1 MNQLATDCLMTFK
14 VLNKKKKGM
23 IKMDLENQ
31 TVVGTDEVTVNDSLN
46 AALLELTITPTVTT
60 EIPSNNEL
68 FIYVDKQPKNNPSE
82 ERKQYLFDLNDIL
95 RTYNNVS
102 DEFKQ
107 RIKILNNDVV
117 LESYVERKI
126 SYDSSTEEYSVFDTS
141 EIEKLESYPITL
153 FEGTN
158 YIYTNYSNANIAL
171 IYAKDDNLNK
181 MYLNGS
187 MYYHHKLRND
197 GEFCL
202 DDIYFKDAFTK
213 DYDDLNLSLNN
224 ASFDSISS
232 NNNSFSLD
240 EQGNL
245 TVNSISCNSINSV
258 NGNNNLN
265 TSAVCDLIYPVGSI
279 YLSIGSTSPATLFG
293 GSWEKIKDRF
303 LLGAGDIYFLG
314 NTGGESQ
321 HTLLQSELPS
331 HTHDV
336 SGNTLSNGAHT
347 HQVRGGANVSSS
359 GKAGLES
366 YASHYSSWRTISSS
380 NSNGNPALSAGE
392 HTHSISL
399 TSSST
404 GGENAH
410 NNMPPYIAV
419 NIWKRTA

>member
-1 MNQLATDCLMTFK
+1 MN
-14 VLNKKKKGM
+14 
-23 IKMDLENQ
+23 LENQ

-60 EIPSNNEL
+60 EIPNNNEL
-68 FIYVDKQPKNNPSE
+68 FIYVDKQPKDNPSE

-126 SYDSSTEEYSVFDTS
+126 SYDSSTEEYSVFDIS

-181 MYLNGS
+181 LYLNGS

-213 DYDDLNLSLNN
+213 TGDDLNIEVNN
-224 ASFDSISS
+224 ASVDSLSS
-232 NNNSFSLD
+232 NSNTFNLD
-240 EQGNL
+240 EAGNL
-245 TVNSISCNSINSV
+245 TVNTISCNSIAANES
-258 NGNNNLN
+258 NLPSSSNLN
-265 TSAVCDLIYPVGSI
+265 LTEIINTIYPVGSI
-279 YLSIGSTSPATLFG
+279 YMSVNEVEPTALFG
-293 GSWEKIKDRF
+293 GTWEKLKDKF
-303 LLGAGDIYFLG
+303 LLGSGDEYSL
-314 NTGGESQ
+314 NSTGGEKE
-321 HTLLQSELPS
+321 HLLTINEMPS
-331 HTHDV
+331 HSHSV
-336 SGNTLSNGAHT
+336 SGNTQNAGT
-347 HQVRGGANVSSS
+347 HKHNVSGGANVQSS
-359 GKAGLES
+359 GGSEGLES
-366 YASHYSSWRTISSS
+366 YGSRYKTFRTIGDAAMSGGSH
-380 NSNGNPALSAGE
+380 N
-392 HTHSISL
+392 HSISL
-399 TSSST
+399 TSATTGNGSS
-404 GGENAH
+404 H
-410 NNMPPYIAV
+410 NNMPPYITV
-419 NIWKRTA
+419 NIWKRIS

>member
-1 MNQLATDCLMTFK
+1 MN
-14 VLNKKKKGM
+14 
-23 IKMDLENQ
+23 LENQ
-31 TVVGTDEVTVNDSLN
+31 TVTGSNQVTINDSLN
-46 AALLELTITPTVTT
+46 AALMELTLKLNATSVAAN
-60 EIPSNNEL
+60 NNEL
-68 FIYVDKQPKNNPSE
+68 IIYVDKQPQSNPSD
-82 ERKQYLFDLNDIL
+82 ERKEYVFDLDSIL
-95 RTYNNVS
+95 RIYNSVS

-107 RIKILNNDVV
+107 KLDVVNNDIV
-117 LESYVERKI
+117 LRSFVERKI
-126 SYDSSTEEYSVFDTS
+126 SYDESLQQCSILADSEFEE
-141 EIEKLESYPITL
+141 LESYPIIL
-153 FEGTN
+153 FKGAN
-158 YIYTNYSNANIAL
+158 YIYTNYTNMDITL
-171 IYAKDDNLNK
+171 IYTKDTLYNRAF
-181 MYLNGS
+181 LNGS